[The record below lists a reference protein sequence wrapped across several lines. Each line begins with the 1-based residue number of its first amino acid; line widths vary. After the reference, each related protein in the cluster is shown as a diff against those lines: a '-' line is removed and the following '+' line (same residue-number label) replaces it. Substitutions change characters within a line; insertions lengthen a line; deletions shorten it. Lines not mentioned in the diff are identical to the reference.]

1 MVRSIFLF
9 LAERQPMASPVIRLA
24 SVALYAAAIAAHAGT
39 PAAPLPAATPESSG
53 FSAQRLERL
62 HRFMRD
68 ATGPQDYLG
77 GVTLIA
83 RDGKIVDWRAYGHR
97 DLTRKSPMDKDAI
110 FRLYSMTKTVTS
122 VAVLML
128 VEEGRVALDDPIG
141 RHLPELAKMQV
152 LSGGTADAPQLR
164 PAAKPITIRE
174 LLTHTA
180 GFPAGLKGDEP
191 AVTLQERADPHGAAD
206 LRGFV
211 ERLSRAPLAAEPGT
225 RFGYDGAA
233 TEVLARLVEVKSGAG
248 FAAFLRKRL
257 FDPLRMSDT
266 DFSVPESKRSRIAD
280 LTRMG
285 DDSRLALDDSVSARH
300 PGEKLNAYDSGAGGL
315 YSTAADYARFCQMLL
330 NGGELD
336 GASVL
341 GRKTVQMMMS
351 NQLTML
357 DPPVTQFSDAEGFGF
372 GGAVVIDVAKR
383 GMPGSLGQFGW
394 PGAASTTYTIDKQER
409 MVAIMMLQ
417 HLPREGVEDLPR
429 ISRDFYR
436 LVYQGL
442 AR

>member
-1 MVRSIFLF
+1 
-9 LAERQPMASPVIRLA
+9 MASPVIRLA
-24 SVALYAAAIAAHAGT
+24 SVALYAAAIAAHAGG
-39 PAAPLPAATPESSG
+39 PEPLPAAAPASSG
-53 FSAQRLERL
+53 FSAQGLEDL
-62 HRFMRD
+62 HRFMRN
-68 ATGPQDYLG
+68 ATGPQGYLG

-97 DLTRKSPMDKDAI
+97 DLARKSPMDKDAI
-110 FRLYSMTKTVTS
+110 FRIYSMTKTVTS

-128 VEEGRVALDDPIG
+128 AEEGKIALDDPIG
-141 RHLPELAKMQV
+141 RHLPELAKMQ
-152 LSGGTADAPQLR
+152 LFSGGTADAPQLR
-164 PAAKPITIRE
+164 PSAEPITIRE

-191 AVTLQERADPHGAAD
+191 AVALQERADPHGAAD

-233 TEVLARLVEVKSGAG
+233 TEVLARLVEAKSGEN
-248 FAAFLRKRL
+248 FAVFLRKRL
-257 FDPLRMSDT
+257 FGPLRMGDT
-266 DFSVPESKRSRIAD
+266 DFSVPESKRDRIAD

-285 DDSRLALDDSVSARH
+285 DDGRLALDGSVSARH

-341 GRKTVQMMMS
+341 GRKTVDMMMS

-372 GGAVVIDVAKR
+372 GGAVVIDAAKS
-383 GMPGSLGQFGW
+383 GIPGSLGRFGW
-394 PGAASTTYTIDKQER
+394 PGAASTTYTIDRRQR
-409 MVAIMMLQ
+409 LVAIMMLQ
-417 HLPREGVEDLPR
+417 HLPREGVKDLPR
-429 ISRDFYR
+429 ISRSFYG
-436 LVYQGL
+436 LVYEGL